1 MCLSAAN
8 AQVPWCAVVRVPGTP
23 EEKNGILR
31 DFALVTTAKAA
42 GADLGLD
49 EQDVKTRDLGRCSRA
64 TITKD
69 RCILTGFPCA
79 AEDVTKQVAYL
90 FQQAASEQDSGKREA
105 YERRIARLT
114 TGIVTIKVGASS
126 DTELRQK
133 KARIEDSLLATRCAL
148 DQGIVAGGGITYMR
162 VGLTDLTPSVA
173 YSDLFC
179 KTLLTPYMKLCANA
193 GIDVVIPLNIDDG
206 TGMNFATGECGNMIE
221 MGVIDPAKVL
231 KAAIRNSFSAAATL
245 AACDHIVVP
254 GPIS

>member
-1 MCLSAAN
+1 
-8 AQVPWCAVVRVPGTP
+8 
-23 EEKNGILR
+23 
-31 DFALVTTAKAA
+31 
-42 GADLGLD
+42 
-49 EQDVKTRDLGRCSRA
+49 LGRCARA

-148 DQGIVAGGGITYMR
+148 DQGIVPGGGMTYIRAMR
-162 VGLTDLTPSVA
+162 
-173 YSDLFC
+173 
-179 KTLLTPYMKLCANA
+179 NA
-193 GIDVVIPLNIDDG
+193 GLPREYQGLFEAVACVPLESLRESSGDMRAISLVNQTQGI
-206 TGMNFATGECGNMIE
+206 NFATGEIGDMIE
-221 MGVIDPAKVL
+221 MGIIDPAKVV

-254 GPIS
+254 EQPR